1 MISLLL
7 LYGQGSFAQGPR
19 AKKAASAKVVRVSG
33 AQAWECAACHR
44 AQNVLP
50 KQHVDI
56 QEMPYVG
63 CVVCHL
69 SEEGFAGALKGKMP
83 GSHLHAFRIEDDAYE
98 AVYPDDW
105 AQDFAG
111 PGQRR
116 DEKKFR
122 LCDLLHAPGDWLI
135 YEYDFGDS
143 WQHEVVVEK
152 VLPTAE
158 ARHAVCLAGARA
170 GPPEDCGSV
179 PGYENLVAAMANPNH
194 PERAELLEAIKET

>member
-1 MISLLL
+1 MAKARAKLDPAGAQLQLKISLLDIRPAIWRRL
-7 LYGQGSFAQGPR
+7 LVP
-19 AKKAASAKVVRVSG
+19 SAIK
-33 AQAWECAACHR
+33 
-44 AQNVLP
+44 LP
-50 KQHVDI
+50 KLHAVLQLAF
-56 QEMPYVG
+56 G
-63 CVVCHL
+63 WTN
-69 SEEGFAGALKGKMP
+69 
-83 GSHLHAFRIEDDAYE
+83 SHLHAFRIEDDAYE

-122 LCDLLHAPGDWLI
+122 LRDLLHAPGNWLI

-152 VLPTAE
+152 VLPTVD

-194 PERAELLEAIKET
+194 PERAELLEWLGEPFDPEAFDIQYLNNALKRLKL